1 MAADGEPLYVS
12 KRSWRS
18 MWQAYRVYPDRIEL
32 GLWIGKMVIPADEIL
47 DIEVRP
53 PSVFGDFFR
62 GKSWAYSLPLKLDMA
77 DLCRHVAVHRTSGIM
92 KYLRFTP
99 DDPERFV
106 QVCKS
111 IMKNKE

>member
-1 MAADGEPLYVS
+1 MAADGEPLYIS

-32 GLWIGKMVIPADEIL
+32 GLWTGKMVIPANEIL
-47 DIEVRP
+47 EIEVRP
-53 PSVFGDFFR
+53 PSAIGDFFR
-62 GKSWAYSLPLKLDMA
+62 GKGLAYALPLKLDMA
-77 DLCRHVAVHRTSGIM
+77 DLCRHVAVHRRSGIM

-106 QVCKS
+106 EVCKS
-111 IMKNKE
+111 IMR